1 MMDPDA
7 GVGPHVHWYV
17 TVEGTHV
24 DAGSF
29 DGEEEGYVGPHPPRT
44 HEYDVYVFALKD
56 ESSAKFIFDAAGEDI
71 DERARRIDEKVD
83 GESGNIISYAMVSGV
98 YTYNVIY

>member
-1 MMDPDA
+1 MMNWQKRDCPIKMTIN
-7 GVGPHVHWYV
+7 PRSNSYMTV
-17 TVEGTHV
+17 TLDIQGDH
-24 DAGSF
+24 
-29 DGEEEGYVGPHPPRT
+29 